1 MVLFK
6 TWIKLSNFNNNIE
19 NTDNFKFFKYHA
31 KLLGNTEAEL
41 APSNADE
48 ILKNAKIVVSLKYLS
63 NFWGSLEMP
72 LINWKV
78 ELKRKWTKYCVL
90 SANSND
96 NDSDNDNADNII
108 FTIKGTQLYVPVVTL
123 SAKDNKKLSGL
134 LSKGFE
140 KSVYW
145 NEYETKTE
153 NKNTIN
159 KYRYFLES
167 NFVWV
172 HKLFIYIYY
181 FQIGIV
187 NNYNFIIN
195 GKNVYDQAI
204 DYDVKLMN
212 KLEN

>member
-1 MVLFK
+1 MKFVVLFK

-19 NTDNFKFFKYHA
+19 NTDNFKSFKHHA

-41 APSNADE
+41 ASSNADE
-48 ILKNAKIVVSLKYLS
+48 ILKNAKIVVPLKYLS

-78 ELKRKWTKYCVL
+78 ELKRKWRKYCVL

-108 FTIKGTQLYVPVVTL
+108 FTIKRTQLYVPVVTL
-123 SAKDNKKLSGL
+123 SAKDNKKLSRL

-140 KSVYW
+140 RSVYW
-145 NEYETKTE
+145 NEYKTKSE

-167 NFVWV
+167 NFVRV
-172 HKLFIYIYY
+172 HKLFIYIL
-181 FQIGIV
+181 FP
-187 NNYNFIIN
+187 NRNC
-195 GKNVYDQAI
+195 
-204 DYDVKLMN
+204 
-212 KLEN
+212 

>member
-1 MVLFK
+1 M
-6 TWIKLSNFNNNIE
+6 
-19 NTDNFKFFKYHA
+19 
-31 KLLGNTEAEL
+31 
-41 APSNADE
+41 
-48 ILKNAKIVVSLKYLS
+48 
-63 NFWGSLEMP
+63 
-72 LINWKV
+72 
-78 ELKRKWTKYCVL
+78 

-145 NEYETKTE
+145 NEYETKIE

-167 NFVWV
+167 NFV
-172 HKLFIYIYY
+172 
-181 FQIGIV
+181 
-187 NNYNFIIN
+187 
-195 GKNVYDQAI
+195 
-204 DYDVKLMN
+204 
-212 KLEN
+212 